1 MLSFRIAIT
10 LGLGLVL
17 TACAASNGPSPR
29 ASRAIDPTVLG
40 ATPSG
45 AYLSARHAQQIRD
58 NAQAADLY
66 ARALAFSPD
75 NPELLRRTF
84 SSMASEGRI
93 DEAAA
98 LAERMKKEQIN
109 IQMATLV
116 LAVHAAK
123 NNQYAKTDAEL
134 ATLPDSGFNN
144 FISPLLQAWSK
155 AARGDTA
162 GALKALKPMEETRGF
177 EAFSNLHGALILDL
191 AGDNAGAGERYGKV
205 LAGAGTFIRAVQS
218 VASFYA
224 RNGQVDRARDIYRN
238 FEAANPESGLGRVG
252 MAELAS
258 GVKPE
263 RVINNAHEGMAEAL
277 FDLASLL
284 HQQNLDEVALV
295 LDRLAL
301 YLQPDFDI
309 AELLIADIMENNGQ
323 GEKAVAIYETL
334 PANSPFGWP
343 ARLRAAAVLDD
354 LGRTDEAVA
363 RLDVMA
369 NEQPQRL
376 DALVTMGDILRSRE
390 RFGEAVGAYD
400 RAFQRISK
408 LDKRHWGL
416 LYARG
421 ISLERTKQW
430 ERAESDF
437 VKALEFNPEQPY
449 LLNYLG
455 YSWVERGVNL
465 DQALKLI
472 EKAVKLRPEDGYI
485 VDSMGWVLYMLGSY
499 DGAVTN
505 LERAAELK
513 PQDPVINDHLGDAYW
528 QVGRQMEARFQWRR
542 ALALKP
548 EPDLSRSIET
558 KLTHGLAEQKPP
570 RGSAQGSSSAP
581 VANNGQGI

>member
-1 MLSFRIAIT
+1 MV
-10 LGLGLVL
+10 GE
-17 TACAASNGPSPR
+17 
-29 ASRAIDPTVLG
+29 
-40 ATPSG
+40 TPAG
-45 AYLSARHAQQIRD
+45 AYLSARHAQMARD
-58 NAQAADLY
+58 NTRAADLY
-66 ARALAFSPD
+66 ARALAFAPD

-93 DEAAA
+93 DEAAV
-98 LAERMKKEQIN
+98 LAERMKKDDIN

-123 NNQYAKTDAEL
+123 TGQYSNAEAEL

-144 FISPLLQAWSK
+144 FIVPLLQAWSK
-155 AARGDTA
+155 TARGETA
-162 GALKALKPMEETRGF
+162 AAIAALKPMEDTRGF
-177 EAFSNLHGALILDL
+177 ESFANLHGALILDL
-191 AGDNAGAGERYGKV
+191 ANDKAGAAERYNKV
-205 LAGAGTFIRAVQS
+205 LAGAGTFIRAVQA

-224 RNGQVDRARDIYRN
+224 RNGQVEKAREIYLH

-263 RVINNAHEGMAEAL
+263 RLINNPHEGMAEAL

-295 LDRLAL
+295 LGRLAL

-309 AELLIADIMENNGQ
+309 AELLIADIMENAGQ
-323 GEKAVAIYETL
+323 GDKAVAIYESL
-334 PANSPFGWP
+334 PPNSPFAWP

-363 RLDVMA
+363 RLEVLA
-369 NEQPQRL
+369 NEQPKRV

-390 RFGEAVGAYD
+390 RFAEAVTAYD
-400 RAFQRISK
+400 RAFARIPK
-408 LDKRHWGL
+408 LDKRYWGL

-421 ISLERTKQW
+421 IALERTKQW
-430 ERAESDF
+430 DRAEADF
-437 VKALEFNPEQPY
+437 VKALEFNPDQPY

-455 YSWVERGVNL
+455 YSWVERGVHL

-499 DGAVTN
+499 DSAVTN

-542 ALALKP
+542 ALSLKP
-548 EPDLSRSIET
+548 EAELSRTIQSKLARGLTEKKSI
-558 KLTHGLAEQKPP
+558 
-570 RGSAQGSSSAP
+570 RGSAQDTNGTPSA
-581 VANNGQGI
+581 ANTGQGI

>member
-1 MLSFRIAIT
+1 MFPHRIAIT
-10 LGLGLVL
+10 LGLGLAL
-17 TACAASNGPSPR
+17 TACAALSGPAQR
-29 ASRAIDPTVLG
+29 AEKTIDPTVLG
-40 ATPSG
+40 STPSG
-45 AYLSARHAQQIRD
+45 AYLSARHAQNTRD
-58 NAQAADLY
+58 NTRAADLY

-75 NPELLRRTF
+75 NPELLRRSF

-98 LAERMKKEQIN
+98 LAMRMKKEQIN

-123 NNQYAKTDAEL
+123 NNRYSQAEAEL

-162 GALKALKPMEETRGF
+162 AALKALKPMEETRGF
-177 EAFSNLHGALILDL
+177 EAFSNLHSALILDL
-191 AGDNAGAGERYGKV
+191 AGDNAAAGERYNTV
-205 LAGAGTFIRAVQS
+205 IAGAGTFIRAVQA

-238 FEAANPESGLGRVG
+238 FEATNPESGLGRVG

-258 GVKPE
+258 GIKPE
-263 RVINNAHEGMAEAL
+263 RVINNPHEGMAEAL

-301 YLQPDFDI
+301 YLQPEFDI
-309 AELLIADIMENNGQ
+309 AELLVADIMENNGQ

-334 PANSPFGWP
+334 PATSPFGWP

-369 NEQPQRL
+369 NDQPKRV

-400 RAFQRISK
+400 RAFERITK

-437 VKALEFNPEQPY
+437 VKALEFNPDQPY

-455 YSWVERGVNL
+455 YSWVERGVHL

-542 ALALKP
+542 ALSLKP
-548 EPDLSRSIET
+548 EPDLSRSIEE
-558 KLTHGLAEQKPP
+558 KLARGLTDQKAV
-570 RGSAQGSSSAP
+570 RGSAQGTTSAP